1 MLLSV
6 KQRIEILLGYVNMG
20 PKDFG
25 KKVGVSQP
33 LISILKG
40 GSRDKISSELAEKIT
55 ECYPEI
61 SAEWLLWGRGQM
73 LIQQPPHKKY
83 GDVGTYAG
91 MVGEP
96 DVLEIRVMGIENRVK
111 RLEEIISAN
120 EVRRRK
126 DFNLNDIENEAIRA
140 AVGE

>member
-1 MLLSV
+1 MFISV
-6 KQRIEILLGYVNMG
+6 KERIEFLLLYVKMG
-20 PKDFG
+20 PKEFG
-25 KKVGVSQP
+25 KRVGVSQP

-73 LIQQPPHKKY
+73 LIPQPPPKKY
-83 GDVGTYAG
+83 GDVGSDAG

-96 DVLEIRVMGIENRVK
+96 DVLEIKLMGIEKRVK
-111 RLEEIISAN
+111 RLEEIIKACN
-120 EVRRRK
+120 ESHIK
-126 DFNLNDIENEAIRA
+126 
-140 AVGE
+140 

>member
-1 MLLSV
+1 MFLSV
-6 KQRIEILLGYVNMG
+6 QERIEALLLYLKKG
-20 PKDFG
+20 PKEFA
-25 KKVGVSQP
+25 KSVGVSQP

-73 LIQQPPHKKY
+73 LILQPPQKKY
-83 GDVGTYAG
+83 GHIGTDAG

-96 DVLEIRVMGIENRVK
+96 DVLAIKVMDIEKRLK
-111 RLEEIISAN
+111 RLEDILKASN
-120 EVRRRK
+120 ESHIK
-126 DFNLNDIENEAIRA
+126 
-140 AVGE
+140 